1 MIGYI
6 NSWGKFVNVEKKNSF
21 VFLLGT
27 QKNRLNE
34 TFLLRIQTCKSFLS
48 ACLFL
53 LIKSRISSKIK
64 VIMDNVCLNLP
75 SLCGAQWL
83 NRRVAIL
90 RLRDVRVSVLPDALE
105 YWIHQGRP
113 IPTRLKDCWL
123 GRKEPRQA
131 NKKPN
136 AAILSCQAQL
146 TNSC

>member
-1 MIGYI
+1 M
-6 NSWGKFVNVEKKNSF
+6 NVEKKNSF

-34 TFLLRIQTCKSFLS
+34 TFLLRIQTCKSLLS

-53 LIKSRISSKIK
+53 VIKSRPRISSKIK

-75 SLCGAQWL
+75 CLCGAQWL

-90 RLRDVRVSVLPDALE
+90 RLRDVRVSVHPMLL

-113 IPTRLKDCWL
+113 IPTRLKDC
-123 GRKEPRQA
+123 
-131 NKKPN
+131 
-136 AAILSCQAQL
+136 
-146 TNSC
+146 

>member
-1 MIGYI
+1 M
-6 NSWGKFVNVEKKNSF
+6 NVEKKNSF

-34 TFLLRIQTCKSFLS
+34 TFLLRIQTCKSLLS

-75 SLCGAQWL
+75 CLCGAQWL

-90 RLRDVRVSVLPDALE
+90 RHRDVRVSVLPDAFVLD
-105 YWIHQGRP
+105 P
-113 IPTRLKDCWL
+113 
-123 GRKEPRQA
+123 PR
-131 NKKPN
+131 
-136 AAILSCQAQL
+136 
-146 TNSC
+146 